1 MLDMEFSYLIVLSE
15 VTGAS
20 ESSVYVRNQGFN
32 FISPVAIDN
41 GLDKLFIR
49 FRIFVG
55 SIISIDKDAL

>member
-32 FISPVAIDN
+32 FISRVPIDN